1 MKSRK
6 RRHLMQTAVLMTAGM
21 SVYAPAR
28 AQAQPA
34 TPFAVAPTT

>member
-21 SVYAPAR
+21 GVYAPAR